1 MFGLET
7 SLAVLF
13 ILCILTVCIFE
24 FANGFHDTANA
35 VATVIY
41 TGSLKPTYAVVWSG
55 FLNFAG
61 LMYSSVIGYKV
72 AMGIINLLPLS
83 DMVMLSTGESVSLVL
98 GMMLSGILWN
108 LGTWYLGIPCSS
120 SHTMIG
126 SILGVGLVFFYL
138 HGGDGVN
145 WGKAADIGLSLLI
158 SPLFGFSLTILL
170 MYILRRVVKERKN
183 IFKEPEAGSK
193 PPTWI
198 RVILISTCSLV
209 SFFHGSNDGQK
220 GVGLMLI
227 ILITFMPLRFALNE
241 NFDVDQSLAS
251 LNKIEVAL
259 TAEYKADLLIK
270 TKELKTALENY
281 KLAKANPTIS
291 EKENK
296 ESTIKV
302 RTQLNKITKK
312 FDAELKSVTFVEN
325 PENAKIIKAE
335 IKHFKTST
343 ESVPWWVTIMIALCL
358 GLGTMIG
365 WKRIAVTIGEKIG
378 KRHMTYAEGATAE
391 LTAAATIGVST
402 AFGLPVSTTHVLS
415 SGVAGAM
422 TASKGVKNL
431 QPGTIRSIAI
441 AWVLTLPV
449 TIILAGLIYYIL
461 QLFIK

>member
-13 ILCILTVCIFE
+13 VLCIVTVCIFE

-72 AMGIINLLPLS
+72 AMGIINLLPLA
-83 DMVMLSTGESVSLVL
+83 DLATLSTGESVSLVL
-98 GMMLSGILWN
+98 GMMLAGILWN
-108 LGTWYLGIPCSS
+108 LGTWYFGIPCSS

-126 SILGVGLVFFYL
+126 SILGVGLVFYYL

-145 WGKAADIGLSLLI
+145 WSKATDIGLSLLI
-158 SPLFGFSLTILL
+158 SPIFGFSLTILL
-170 MYILRRVVKERKN
+170 MYILRRIVKEKKN

-198 RVILISTCSLV
+198 RAILISTCSLV

-241 NFDVDQSLAS
+241 NFDADKSLAS
-251 LNKIEVAL
+251 LNKIEIAL
-259 TAEYKADLLIK
+259 TEEHKADLLIK
-270 TKELKTALENY
+270 TKEVKNALEAY
-281 KLAKANPTIS
+281 KAAQTNPTIS
-291 EKENK
+291 DKENK
-296 ESTIKV
+296 ETTIKV
-302 RTQLNKITKK
+302 RTQLSKISKRLDTDIESMA
-312 FDAELKSVTFVEN
+312 FAEN
-325 PENAKIIKAE
+325 PENTKIIKAE
-335 IKHFKTST
+335 LDHFKTST

-358 GLGTMIG
+358 GMGTMIG

>member
-83 DMVMLSTGESVSLVL
+83 DMVMLTTGESVSLVL

-108 LGTWYLGIPCSS
+108 IGTWYFGIPCSS

-145 WGKAADIGLSLLI
+145 WSKATDIGLSLLI

-170 MYILRRVVKERKN
+170 MYILRRIVKERKN

-198 RVILISTCSLV
+198 RAILISTCSLV

-241 NFDVDQSLAS
+241 NFDVDKSLAS
-251 LNKIEVAL
+251 LTKIETAL

-270 TKELKTALENY
+270 TKEVRTALENY
-281 KLAKANPTIS
+281 KLAKANPAIS

-296 ESTIKV
+296 ETTIKV
-302 RTQLNKITKK
+302 RTQLNKISKRLDT
-312 FDAELKSVTFVEN
+312 DLKSKTFAEN
-325 PENAKIIKAE
+325 PENAKLIKSE
-335 IKHFKTST
+335 LKHFKTST

-449 TIILAGLIYYIL
+449 TIILAGLIYYVL

>member
-108 LGTWYLGIPCSS
+108 IGTWYFGIPCSS

-145 WGKAADIGLSLLI
+145 WSKAADIGLSLLI

-170 MYILRRVVKERKN
+170 MYILRRIVKERKN

-198 RVILISTCSLV
+198 RAILISTCSLV

-241 NFDVDQSLAS
+241 NFDVDKSLAS
-251 LNKIEVAL
+251 LTKIEAAL

-270 TKELKTALENY
+270 TKEVRTALENY
-281 KLAKANPTIS
+281 KSAKANPAIS
-291 EKENK
+291 EKDNK
-296 ESTIKV
+296 EATIKV
-302 RTQLNKITKK
+302 RTQLNKISKRLDT
-312 FDAELKSVTFVEN
+312 DLKSKTFAEN
-325 PENAKIIKAE
+325 PANAKLIKSE
-335 IKHFKTST
+335 LKHFKTST

-449 TIILAGLIYYIL
+449 TIILAGLIYYLL

>member
-13 ILCILTVCIFE
+13 ILCVLTVCIFE

-170 MYILRRVVKERKN
+170 MYILRRMVKERKN

-198 RVILISTCSLV
+198 RAILISTCSLV

-241 NFDVDQSLAS
+241 NFDVDKSLAS

-259 TAEYKADLLIK
+259 AAEYKADLLIK

-281 KLAKANPTIS
+281 KLAKANPAIS
-291 EKENK
+291 DKENK
-296 ESTIKV
+296 ETTIKV
-302 RTQLNKITKK
+302 RTQLGKISKRL
-312 FDAELKSVTFVEN
+312 DADLKSKTFAEN
-325 PENAKIIKAE
+325 PENAKIIKSE
-335 IKHFKTST
+335 LKHFKTST

-449 TIILAGLIYYIL
+449 TIILAGVIYYVL